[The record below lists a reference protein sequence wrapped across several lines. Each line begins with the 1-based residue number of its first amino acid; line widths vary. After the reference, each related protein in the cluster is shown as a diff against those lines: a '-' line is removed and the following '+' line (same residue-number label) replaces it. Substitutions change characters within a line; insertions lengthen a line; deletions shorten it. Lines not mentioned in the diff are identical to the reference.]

1 MLGRRTAA
9 ERDQDGKLAF
19 VPMWPLVG
27 ILVLFV
33 LAVVL
38 LG

>member
-1 MLGRRTAA
+1 MFGRRTAA
-9 ERDQDGKLAF
+9 ERNQDRKLAF

-27 ILVLFV
+27 VVALLVLAF
-33 LAVVL
+33 LL